1 MGSTESSA
9 SGRPETELAVI
20 DEGEGPT
27 VLLLHGQPGTGR
39 DLEPVARLL
48 SWRAR
53 TLLPD
58 RPGYGATGGRALPL
72 AEQAATLAALLVER
86 RAAPAVVVGHSYGG
100 GVALSLALEH
110 PELVTGL
117 VLVAS
122 IGGAG
127 SVTFGDRVLAAPW
140 LGPVASTITLV
151 AYGQLLPRLRR
162 LLPASI
168 GGSLLEVPAWL
179 ETGELKSFIEEQ
191 RLLMDEHKRLE
202 EAVTELRC
210 PAIVL
215 QGGADIVV
223 SPAAGRSL
231 AARLDAE
238 LVELA
243 GQGHL
248 LPRDAPESIAAAVGR
263 LIDGAGAVG
272 WGL

>member
-1 MGSTESSA
+1 MQRFLLGQAVPREWAYHA
-9 SGRPETELAVI
+9 SMNS
-20 DEGEGPT
+20 
-27 VLLLHGQPGTGR
+27 
-39 DLEPVARLL
+39 DLSHA
-48 SWRAR
+48 
-53 TLLPD
+53 
-58 RPGYGATGGRALPL
+58 
-72 AEQAATLAALLVER
+72 
-86 RAAPAVVVGHSYGG
+86 
-100 GVALSLALEH
+100 
-110 PELVTGL
+110 
-117 VLVAS
+117 
-122 IGGAG
+122 
-127 SVTFGDRVLAAPW
+127 
-140 LGPVASTITLV
+140 
-151 AYGQLLPRLRR
+151 
-162 LLPASI
+162 
-168 GGSLLEVPAWL
+168 
-179 ETGELKSFIEEQ
+179 
-191 RLLMDEHKRLE
+191 KRLE